1 MLNTDIRFCF
11 DGFNDEASPASSK
24 MNVFCSFRN
33 GTDCS
38 SQIMKL
44 DMTKHSPIYPDQ
56 LGVIACFMFM
66 STEPYSF
73 IDDKMSYSQFTST
86 KMLFSF
92 QGPPRLDRDGIPDGS
107 GVIYIDMYPSG
118 YNPNVVAYGL
128 TSVSVPSQLTTH
140 QNREWE
146 LDEQG
151 ANLVDSILL
160 KPSVRTSASFDIIE
174 MQKLRRNDG
183 WNYVGFSSTYDYS
196 FDVNRFFKDAPQNI
210 ALLNGSTLLA
220 QLTIQP
226 KTFTYNI
233 NNEQKV
239 FTLLNAFAQIGGV
252 LGLFIAIQ
260 TILFGFR
267 PQSPWGIVH
276 RWSFG
281 RLRIKLTDRLAKY
294 FNAIGTPVPLVNPVS
309 NRLSTTFK
317 SDKYSPTSGYPFA
330 VDETTSQEN
339 RMHQVEERLQLM
351 ELLLKS
357 YYLNDEVFRSLDQA
371 VKRGND
377 ERCRSGMGGIK
388 RRSTDS
394 VMAQDESNEVL
405 ELARAKPDVENF
417 STASINRRPSGT
429 VFPQKRGI
437 YQPGL
442 APDHLNLYD
451 N

>member
-1 MLNTDIRFCF
+1 MVKYT
-11 DGFNDEASPASSK
+11 P
-24 MNVFCSFRN
+24 M
-33 GTDCS
+33 
-38 SQIMKL
+38 
-44 DMTKHSPIYPDQ
+44 YPDQ
-56 LGVIACFMFM
+56 LGTVTCFMFM
-66 STEPYSF
+66 SATPFSF
-73 IDDKMSYSQFTST
+73 VDDKKSYSQSTST

-92 QGPPRLDRDGIPDGS
+92 QGPPRLNTYGISDGS
-107 GVIYIDMYPSG
+107 GVIYVDMYVPG
-118 YNPNVVAYGL
+118 NNPNVGAYNL
-128 TSVSVPSQLTTH
+128 TSDFPNKVTPVET
-140 QNREWE
+140 REWII
-146 LDEQG
+146 DEQG
-151 ANLVDSILL
+151 ANLIDSILL

-174 MQKLRRNDG
+174 TKQLRMDDG
-183 WNYVGFSSTYDYS
+183 WNYVGFSSTYDDS
-196 FDVNRFFKDAPQNI
+196 FVVNKFFKDAPQNI
-210 ALLNGSTLLA
+210 ALLNSSAILS

-281 RLRIKLTDRLAKY
+281 KLRIKLTDRLAKY
-294 FNAIGTPVPLVNPVS
+294 FNVIGTPVPLVNPVS

-330 VDETTSQEN
+330 VDEAINQEN
-339 RMHQVEERLQLM
+339 RVHQVEERLQLM

-377 ERCRSGMGGIK
+377 ERRRSSMGGIK

-394 VMAQDESNEVL
+394 VMAGDESNEVL
-405 ELARAKPDVENF
+405 ELTHVKADVE
-417 STASINRRPSGT
+417 SSYAASINRQPSST
-429 VFPQKRGI
+429 VFPQQRGT

-442 APDHLNLYD
+442 ALDHSNAYD